1 MSGTGVW
8 TRDRAWELAVS
19 SGWRPLDLSLG
30 VPAEPPPAIPQA
42 DLHENRE
49 PGAGTGSHADPTRT
63 AIGGLPAER
72 GHRLLRGLHESRP
85 PAAYPPSA
93 GTESLRAAA
102 AGYLARRFGVTVP
115 ASAVAA
121 CAGAKEFIS
130 TVPSLLRSGRR
141 DRSPERDVAL
151 IPALGYPPYEFGARL
166 AGLAVH
172 RVPVDAA
179 RRMDLDRI
187 PDHLAARALYLW
199 VNSPANPTGTVEPR
213 LTEIVEWGREH
224 GVVILSDEVYG
235 EMTWDGAPR
244 TALSAGLD
252 GVLAVHGVAKRSNAP
267 ELRVGFYAGDPAL
280 VSELL
285 PLRRDAGLIAAGES
299 QRAAVALLGDDVHA
313 AGLRARTARRLSG
326 LVESL
331 NARGLRCDHPE
342 GGPFVWLAAPGGD
355 GVEFAYEVAART
367 GLVVAPGIAY
377 GPSGGGHVRLAAVHD
392 PDLVEP
398 RLAAL
403 GLRTRERPG
412 DRKERVP

>member
-8 TRDRAWELAVS
+8 ARERAWELAAS

-30 VPAEPPPAIPQA
+30 VPAEPAPAISHAGP
-42 DLHENRE
+42 HENR
-49 PGAGTGSHADPTRT
+49 A
-63 AIGGLPAER
+63 
-72 GHRLLRGLHESRP
+72 

-93 GTESLRAAA
+93 GTESLRVAA
-102 AGYLARRFGVTVP
+102 AGYLARRFDVTVP
-115 ASAVAA
+115 VSAVAA
-121 CAGAKEFIS
+121 CAGAKEFVS
-130 TVPSLLRSGRR
+130 TVPSLLRSARR
-141 DRSPERDVAL
+141 DRSPDRDVAL

-166 AGLAVH
+166 AGLTVH

-179 RRMDLDRI
+179 HRMDLGRV
-187 PDHLAARALYLW
+187 PDHVAARALYLW
-199 VNSPANPTGTVEPR
+199 VNNPANPTGAVEPR
-213 LTEIVEWGREH
+213 PAEVVEWGREH
-224 GVVILSDEVYG
+224 DVVILSDEVYA
-235 EMTWDGAPR
+235 ETTWDGAPR

-285 PLRRDAGLIAAGES
+285 PLRRDAGLIAAGDS
-299 QRAAVALLGDDVHA
+299 QRAAAGLLDDDAHA
-313 AGLRARTARRLSG
+313 AGLRARTARRLLG

-331 NARGLRCDHPE
+331 NAHGLRCDHPE

-355 GVEFAYEVAART
+355 GVAFAYEVAARA

-377 GPSGGGHVRLAAVHD
+377 GPSGGGHVRVAAVHD

-403 GLRTRERPG
+403 GPWTRERSG